1 MQLKAKLTAFFSF
14 SFLNFADKS
23 QETSA
28 GIPWFLKP
36 ILLHFNPIFLLS
48 VPYLVHLYYTLATK
62 SPANI

>member
-1 MQLKAKLTAFFSF
+1 MQLKAELTAFFSF
-14 SFLNFADKS
+14 SSLKFADKS

-48 VPYLVHLYYTLATK
+48 VVY
-62 SPANI
+62 